1 MDNIKKLIVGGC
13 SFTAGDELS
22 DWKGHQKNVGII
34 RPRSE
39 KTWANNLQKIL
50 FRSAKL
56 DNLAISGSGYGS
68 IVRRVIYQTERNL
81 KLYKPEEIVVCVMWT
96 SILRLEFPT
105 IYPNGHK
112 QKFLDDEDKFI
123 FTLPYDGDGSTKW
136 YANEKAR
143 LERRQKLANEHLV
156 RTIVEFYTRRAT
168 VDNHIYY
175 PLQQLEYLTSYL
187 QSKGVKYYYTTAF
200 NDLMTLSH
208 RQPNIYYDDMLNRL
222 NLPRLIHV
230 ENDMGFWEYAKANNY
245 ECAAKADHPLEAA
258 HVKWA
263 NLFKK
268 WILTREE

>member
-13 SFTAGDELS
+13 SVTAGDELS
-22 DWKGHQKNVGII
+22 DWNGENKNVGII

-39 KTWANNLQKIL
+39 KTWANNLQKIYY
-50 FRSAKL
+50 RNAKL
-56 DNLAISGSGYGS
+56 DNVAVSGAGYGS

-105 IYPNGHK
+105 IYPYGK
-112 QKFLDDEDKFI
+112 DKKYIDDEEKFI
-123 FTLPYDGDGSTKW
+123 LTLPSDGENSTMIS
-136 YANEKAR
+136 NR
-143 LERRQKLANEHLV
+143 RERRNKLANEHLV

-187 QSKGVKYYYTTAF
+187 QAKGIKYYFTTAF
-200 NDLMTLSH
+200 NDLMTLTH
-208 RQPNIYYDDMLNRL
+208 RQPNIYYEDMLNRL

-230 ENDMGFWEYAKANNY
+230 ENDMGFWEYAKTNNY
-245 ECAAKADHPLEAA
+245 ECGKGSDHPLDAA

-268 WILTREE
+268 WILTKED